1 MSFVTVWFAKLLKPM
16 ESKTNK
22 IIQADSDALI
32 AAVFEIRTEVF
43 VHEQK
48 CLPSE
53 EFDELDAQ
61 AIHFLLLENDHPVS
75 TGRIRKT
82 DKGIKI
88 ERIATLKESRGKG
101 YASHMIR
108 HLIQEAQQRYPEQ
121 TYFYLH
127 AQVEVMPL
135 YRSLGF
141 EPFGRT
147 FIEADIVH
155 QAMELQL
162 N

>member
-1 MSFVTVWFAKLLKPM
+1 M
-16 ESKTNK
+16 ESKTSS
-22 IIQADSDALI
+22 IIQADTNALI

-61 AIHFLLLENDHPVS
+61 AIHFLLIENERPVS

-88 ERIATLKESRGKG
+88 ERIATLKESRGQG
-101 YASHMIR
+101 YASQMIR
-108 HLIQEAQQRYPEQ
+108 HLMQEAQERYPDQ

-127 AQVEVMPL
+127 AQVDVMPL
-135 YRSLGF
+135 YRQLGF
-141 EPFGRT
+141 EPFGGT

-155 QAMELQL
+155 QAMELTL
-162 N
+162 NEI

>member
-1 MSFVTVWFAKLLKPM
+1 M
-16 ESKTNK
+16 ESKTSS
-22 IIQADSDALI
+22 IIQADTNALI
-32 AAVFEIRTEVF
+32 ASVFEIRTEVF

-61 AIHFLLLENDHPVS
+61 AIHFLLIENERPVS

-88 ERIATLKESRGKG
+88 ERIATLKESRGQG
-101 YASHMIR
+101 YASQMIR
-108 HLIQEAQQRYPEQ
+108 HLMQEAQERYPDQ

-127 AQVEVMPL
+127 AQVDVMPL
-135 YRSLGF
+135 YRQLGF
-141 EPFGRT
+141 EPFGGT

-155 QAMELQL
+155 QAMELTL
-162 N
+162 NEI

>member
-1 MSFVTVWFAKLLKPM
+1 M

-22 IIQADSDALI
+22 IIQADSDTLI
-32 AAVFEIRTEVF
+32 AAVFDIRTEVF

-61 AIHFLLLENDHPVS
+61 AIHFILLENDYPVS

-101 YASHMIR
+101 YASQMIR
-108 HLIQEAQQRYPEQ
+108 HLMQEAQQRYPEQ

-127 AQVEVMPL
+127 AQVDVMPL

-141 EPFGRT
+141 EPFGGT

>member
-1 MSFVTVWFAKLLKPM
+1 MA
-16 ESKTNK
+16 NK
-22 IIQADSDALI
+22 ISNIIQADSDALI
-32 AAVFEIRTEVF
+32 AAVFDIRTEVF

-61 AIHFLLLENDHPVS
+61 AIHFLLLEGDIPVS

-88 ERIATLKESRGKG
+88 ERIATLKDSRGKG
-101 YASHMIR
+101 YASQMIR
-108 HLIQEAQQRYPEQ
+108 HLMHEAQQRYPDQ

-127 AQVEVMPL
+127 AQVDVMPL
-135 YRSLGF
+135 YRQLGF
-141 EPFGRT
+141 EPFGGT

-155 QAMELQL
+155 QAMELTL
-162 N
+162 NEI

>member
-1 MSFVTVWFAKLLKPM
+1 M
-16 ESKTNK
+16 ESKTSK

-32 AAVFEIRTEVF
+32 AAVFDIRTEVF

-61 AIHFLLLENDHPVS
+61 AIHFLLFDNQRPVS

-82 DKGIKI
+82 NKGIKI
-88 ERIATLKESRGKG
+88 ERIATLKDSRGKG
-101 YASHMIR
+101 FASEMIR
-108 HLIQEAQQRYPEQ
+108 HLIHEAQQRYPEQ

-127 AQVEVMPL
+127 AQVDVMPL

-141 EPFGRT
+141 VPYGGT

>member
-1 MSFVTVWFAKLLKPM
+1 M
-16 ESKTNK
+16 ESKTNN
-22 IIQADSDALI
+22 IIQAISEEHI
-32 AAVFEIRTEVF
+32 AQVFEIRTEVF

-61 AIHFLLLENDHPVS
+61 SVHYLLLENEKPVA
-75 TGRIRKT
+75 TGRFRKT

-88 ERIATLKESRGKG
+88 ERIATLKAHRGNG
-101 YASHMIR
+101 YASQIIKF
-108 HLIQEAQQRYPEQ
+108 LIQESKVAYPMNS
-121 TYFYLH
+121 YFYLH
-127 AQVEVMPL
+127 AQVDVMPL
-135 YRSLGF
+135 YRLLGF
-141 EPFGRT
+141 EPFGGT

-155 QAMELQL
+155 QAMELTS

>member
-1 MSFVTVWFAKLLKPM
+1 M

-32 AAVFEIRTEVF
+32 AAVFDIRTEVF

-61 AIHFLLLENDHPVS
+61 AIHFLLLENDYPVS

-101 YASHMIR
+101 YASQMIR
-108 HLIQEAQQRYPEQ
+108 HLMQKAQQRYPEQ

-127 AQVEVMPL
+127 AQVDVMPL

-141 EPFGRT
+141 EPFGGT

>member
-1 MSFVTVWFAKLLKPM
+1 M
-16 ESKTNK
+16 ESKTSN
-22 IIQADSDALI
+22 IIQADTNALI

-61 AIHFLLLENDHPVS
+61 AIHFLLIENERPVS

-88 ERIATLKESRGKG
+88 ERIATLKESRGQG
-101 YASHMIR
+101 YASQMIR
-108 HLIQEAQQRYPEQ
+108 HLMQEAQERYPDQ

-127 AQVEVMPL
+127 AQVDVMPL
-135 YRSLGF
+135 YRQLGF
-141 EPFGRT
+141 EPFGGT
-147 FIEADIVH
+147 FIEAEIVH
-155 QAMELQL
+155 QAMELTL
-162 N
+162 NEI

>member
-1 MSFVTVWFAKLLKPM
+1 M
-16 ESKTNK
+16 ESKTSR
-22 IIQADSDALI
+22 IIQADTKSLI
-32 AAVFEIRTEVF
+32 ASVFEIRTAVF

-53 EFDELDAQ
+53 EFDELDAL
-61 AIHFLLLENDHPVS
+61 AIHFLLLEDEIPVA

-88 ERIATLKESRGKG
+88 ERIATLKEFRGKG
-101 YASHMIR
+101 YASQMIR
-108 HLIQEAQQRYPEQ
+108 HLIQESQQRYPDQ

-127 AQVEVMPL
+127 AQVDVMPL
-135 YRSLGF
+135 YRLLGF
-141 EPFGRT
+141 EPYGGT

-155 QAMELQL
+155 QAMKLTL
-162 N
+162 NEI

>member
-1 MSFVTVWFAKLLKPM
+1 M

-32 AAVFEIRTEVF
+32 AAVFDIRTEVF

-61 AIHFLLLENDHPVS
+61 AIHFLLLENDYPVS

-88 ERIATLKESRGKG
+88 ERIATLKASRGKG

-108 HLIQEAQQRYPEQ
+108 HFMQEAQQRYPEQ

-127 AQVEVMPL
+127 AQVDVMPL

-141 EPFGRT
+141 EPFGGT

>member
-1 MSFVTVWFAKLLKPM
+1 M
-16 ESKTNK
+16 ESKISR
-22 IIQADSDALI
+22 IIQADSEALI
-32 AAVFEIRTEVF
+32 AAVFDIRTEVF

-61 AIHFLLLENDHPVS
+61 AIHFLLLENEIPVA

-88 ERIATLKESRGKG
+88 ERIATLKDSRGKG
-101 YASHMIR
+101 YASQMIR
-108 HLIQEAQQRYPEQ
+108 HLMNEAQQRYPDQ

-127 AQVEVMPL
+127 AQVDVMPL
-135 YRSLGF
+135 YRQLGF
-141 EPFGRT
+141 EPFGGT
-147 FIEADIVH
+147 FFEADIVH
-155 QAMELQL
+155 QAMELNL
-162 N
+162 NEI

>member
-1 MSFVTVWFAKLLKPM
+1 MLFVTVWFVKLLKLM

-61 AIHFLLLENDHPVS
+61 AIHFLLLENEHPVA

-101 YASHMIR
+101 YASQMIR
-108 HLIQEAQQRYPEQ
+108 HLMQEAQQCYPEQ

-127 AQVEVMPL
+127 AQVDVMPL

-141 EPFGRT
+141 EPFGGT

>member
-1 MSFVTVWFAKLLKPM
+1 M
-16 ESKTNK
+16 ESKTSN
-22 IIQADSDALI
+22 IIQADTNALI

-61 AIHFLLLENDHPVS
+61 AIHFLLIENERPVS

-88 ERIATLKESRGKG
+88 ERIATLKESRGQG
-101 YASHMIR
+101 YASQMIR
-108 HLIQEAQQRYPEQ
+108 HLMYEAQQRYPDQ

-127 AQVEVMPL
+127 AQVDVMPL
-135 YRSLGF
+135 YRQLGF
-141 EPFGRT
+141 EPFGGT
-147 FIEADIVH
+147 FIEAEIVH
-155 QAMELQL
+155 QAMELTL
-162 N
+162 NEI

>member
-1 MSFVTVWFAKLLKPM
+1 M

-22 IIQADSDALI
+22 IIQADSDTLI
-32 AAVFEIRTEVF
+32 AAVFDIRTEVF

-61 AIHFLLLENDHPVS
+61 AIHFILLENDYPVS

-101 YASHMIR
+101 YASQMIR
-108 HLIQEAQQRYPEQ
+108 HLMQEAQQRYPEQ

-127 AQVEVMPL
+127 AQVDVMPL

-141 EPFGRT
+141 EPFGGT
-147 FIEADIVH
+147 FIEADIIH